1 MSTQHQA
8 IARCREFLAD
18 HQIAMGEAIN
28 IRHYTDWS
36 NYKHIQP
43 FAVVF
48 PKTTEQVSKIL
59 AICNELK
66 QPIVPQG
73 GMTGVAGA
81 GIAEANEIVIAL
93 DKMNQIEEIDPYA
106 STMTV
111 EAGLT
116 LEEAQNAARAADLY
130 FPVDVGGRGSCQ
142 IGGNIATNAGGLSVI
157 RYGMMRDHV
166 LGMEVV
172 LADGRVLNLM
182 NKMIK
187 NNAGYD
193 LKQNFIGA
201 EGTLGI
207 VTRAVL
213 KLSPQPK
220 ELTTCLCA
228 FPDYLSAVKLLRHL
242 QKRLTTPN
250 AFEVMWDEYYQLS
263 LSWMQNHANP
273 LSQHYPIYAV
283 FDVEGSAE
291 DLENILA
298 ELFETGEIL
307 DAVIAQTQ
315 AQAHQLWLIRETV
328 PAEISSTGRPL
339 CFDVSMP
346 IGQLGEFKAICQDRI
361 AKQYPQLASL
371 FFGHIG
377 DSNMHII
384 LDLKDQEEQVIDDL
398 IHGLDEIVYDV
409 VRQFK
414 GSISAEHGIGLL
426 KRDYLHYSVDENA
439 LNVMKQLKQ
448 LFDPNG
454 ILNPHKVFKSI

>member
-1 MSTQHQA
+1 MSTQAQV

-18 HQIAMGEAIN
+18 NQIAMGDSIN

-36 NYKHIQP
+36 NYKNNCPH
-43 FAVVF
+43 AVLF

-59 AICNELK
+59 TICNELK
-66 QPIVPQG
+66 QAVVPQG

-81 GIAEANEIVIAL
+81 GITLADEIVIAL

-111 EAGLT
+111 QAGIT
-116 LEEAQNAARAADLY
+116 LEQVQNEARAADLF

-157 RYGMMRDHV
+157 HYGMMRDHV
-166 LGMEVV
+166 LGLEVV

-187 NNAGYD
+187 NNAAYD

-213 KLSPQPK
+213 KLSPQPN

-228 FPDYLSAVKLLRHL
+228 FPDFLSSVHLLRHI
-242 QKRLTTPN
+242 QKRLATPH
-250 AFEVMWDEYYQLS
+250 AFEVMWDEYFELS
-263 LSWMQNHANP
+263 LSWMQNAQNP
-273 LSQHYPIYAV
+273 LSDRYPVYAV
-283 FDVEGSAE
+283 FDVEASSVE
-291 DLENILA
+291 VENVLA
-298 ELFETGEIL
+298 ELFENGTVV
-307 DAVIAQTQ
+307 DAVVAQNQ
-315 AQAHQLWLIRETV
+315 SQAHQLWQTREIV
-328 PAEISSTGRPL
+328 PAEFPSRLKPL

-346 IGQLGEFKAICQDRI
+346 IGQLGEFERICKAKLREHF
-361 AKQYPQLASL
+361 PEMLL
-371 FFGHIG
+371 TFFGHIG
-377 DSNMHII
+377 DSNMHMIFDI
-384 LDLKDQEEQVIDDL
+384 TDQPEAVIDE
-398 IHGLDEIVYDV
+398 LDEIVYNV
-409 VRQFK
+409 VRDFK

-439 LNVMKQLKQ
+439 LEVMKQLKQ
-448 LFDPNG
+448 MFDPNG
-454 ILNPHKVFKSI
+454 ILNPHKIFH